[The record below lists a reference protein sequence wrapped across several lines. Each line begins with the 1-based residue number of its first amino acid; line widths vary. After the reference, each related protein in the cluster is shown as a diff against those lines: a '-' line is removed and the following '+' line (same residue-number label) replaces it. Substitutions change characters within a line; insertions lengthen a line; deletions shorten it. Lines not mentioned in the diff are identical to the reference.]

1 MQIARRR
8 KRHHAALNRLDD
20 ESGDIFRA
28 QLGLQAREVAK
39 RNQRAARQQR
49 AEAFLEELVTDQRE
63 RPERDPVKA
72 AVARDQPR
80 PTRRRARELHRR
92 VHGLGTGAGEE
103 HGVEPARQTLRELF
117 GQHAG
122 QRRIVELHTI
132 HEIRSKCGPQDVAH
146 VGMVVTQ
153 TSEALTGMEVEISAT
168 RGIVEVGP
176 LCRYVLLVEAED
188 PQHVDDR

>member
-1 MQIARRR
+1 M
-8 KRHHAALNRLDD
+8 NRLDD

-39 RNQRAARQQR
+39 RNAVAARQQR

-92 VHGLGTGAGEE
+92 VYGLGARTREE
-103 HGVEPARQTLRELF
+103 HGVEPAR
-117 GQHAG
+117 
-122 QRRIVELHTI
+122 
-132 HEIRSKCGPQDVAH
+132 
-146 VGMVVTQ
+146 
-153 TSEALTGMEVEISAT
+153 
-168 RGIVEVGP
+168 
-176 LCRYVLLVEAED
+176 
-188 PQHVDDR
+188 